1 MKGIL
6 SSVFLVF
13 LTTLCANSQTD
24 TALVDVNFKFTDGLY
39 VNAEQLRTNRPEVRF
54 NILAGNLIVQE
65 EDFLLKV
72 ENLHPQGRPDMPLPL
87 DKVDFMVVNGLPYIQ
102 AYQDEERDFTVYSG
116 LRVRGKLCY
125 FAYSQNQADT
135 ILIKAYNPV
144 NGIPFRQQNVVRDRE
159 QLVEKVLDLTN
170 GEVVDY
176 NLDNLLQLFEEDPAL
191 IKSLTSL
198 SEEEA
203 QKRLQRCLLI
213 YDDRHPIYLPAAE
226 PLTN

>member
-1 MKGIL
+1 MKRFL
-6 SSVFLVF
+6 SSIFLV
-13 LTTLCANSQTD
+13 LIATLFANGQSD
-24 TALVDVNFKFTDGLY
+24 SALVDVNFLFTDGLY
-39 VNAEQLRTNRPEVRF
+39 ANVEQLRSNRPEVRF

-72 ENLHPQGRPDMPLPL
+72 ENLYPQGRPDMPLPL
-87 DKVDFMVVNGLPYIQ
+87 DRVDFMVVNGLPYIR
-102 AYQDEERDFTVYSG
+102 AYQDEKRSFTVYSG

-159 QLVEKVLDLTN
+159 ELVERVLDITN
-170 GEVVDY
+170 GEVVEY
-176 NLDNLLQLFEEDPAL
+176 NLDNLLVLFEEDPAL
-191 IKSLTSL
+191 VKSLTSL
-198 SEEEA
+198 SPEEA

-213 YDDRHPIYLPAAE
+213 YDDRHPIYLPKPE
-226 PLTN
+226 PRPN